1 MLKSIID
8 KFRDKAFEVPLKD
21 GDLIYTTIMH
31 GARKRLKLTC
41 NEYCVADTIYH
52 LSNNPSNR
60 YGNWCYA
67 SKETI
72 GDILD
77 LSKQTVHKIIKKL
90 LAEGFIEKHPT
101 TRHLRATEKW
111 YRTAIIYRSHIV
123 KKFDPP

>member
-1 MLKSIID
+1 MKNIFGIF
-8 KFRDKAFEVPLKD
+8 KDKAFEVLLRD

-31 GARKRLKLTC
+31 GARKKLSLTC

-52 LSNNPSNR
+52 LSNNPSNK

-72 GDILD
+72 GEILG
-77 LSKQTVHKIIKKL
+77 LSKQTVHKIVKKL
-90 LAEGFIEKHPT
+90 LDEGLIEKHPI
-101 TRHLRATEKW
+101 TRHLKATERW
-111 YRTAIIYRSHIV
+111 YRIAVIYKSHIG